1 MGTLYK
7 ILTTYP
13 RFSKKGITS
22 VLQDTKPT
30 VHFPALLRPSTVS
43 ISLLP
48 KPCLWNSGWTAMGP
62 ISIIPLWAT
71 ALMHPRIYKKPKS
84 SWVGIHKKRKP
95 QCGASDVT
103 WNWNYHFWLRYV
115 LFIWPFQS
123 ISRKIW
129 VAIMKFES
137 CCLAKISSVDLNRDR
152 FAVGTFLHNQSSQ
165 SHHSK
170 TQKTGNHSVCNKIT
184 HFI

>member
-1 MGTLYK
+1 MTHSRSSLVTTFSPRSSGYSFPTSFMDFVRVCWKYEIWDCKIHFLFFSLK
-7 ILTTYP
+7 KWVHCTQILTTYP

-43 ISLLP
+43 ISLVP

-103 WNWNYHFWLRYV
+103 WNWNCHF
-115 LFIWPFQS
+115 
-123 ISRKIW
+123 
-129 VAIMKFES
+129 
-137 CCLAKISSVDLNRDR
+137 LAYS
-152 FAVGTFLHNQSSQ
+152 
-165 SHHSK
+165 
-170 TQKTGNHSVCNKIT
+170 
-184 HFI
+184 